1 MAVALSGPYLARL
14 LGGWRAAGPAYIA
27 LARALR
33 LLILDGRLP
42 LRTRLPG
49 ERELAEALG
58 VSRTTASAA
67 YAELR
72 AEGFLAS
79 RRGSGS
85 WTRLPADR
93 PAAAASAPA
102 PPGEELIDLSTA
114 SGAAPEALHAAL
126 AAATAELPRHLPA
139 PGYYEAG
146 LPALRAAI
154 AERYSH
160 RGAPTTP
167 DQIVVTAGALHGLN
181 LVLRAFAAP
190 GDRALIDHPTYP
202 AALDALRAT
211 GVRPV
216 PVPLTR
222 AGWDLELL
230 EATLRQAAPRLAYL
244 IPDHHN
250 PTGLSLPAAGR
261 EQLVALARATRTPL
275 VVDEAMADLH
285 LDGPPAP
292 PMAACDPAGEVTISV
307 GSLSKGFWAGLRIGW
322 IRAAPATVARLVAA
336 RGSLDLA
343 GPVIEQLVAAELL
356 ARADDVLPVRR
367 AELRARRDTLM
378 VALPPAWRFTRPAG
392 GLTLWVELDAPR
404 STALAAVADRYGI
417 RVAAG
422 PRFGVDGAFERFVR
436 LPYTLPEP
444 VLTEAAAR
452 LRLAWR
458 AVAEGTEAP
467 PQALVA

>member
-1 MAVALSGPYLARL
+1 MSVGVSGPYLARV
-14 LGGWRAAGPAYIA
+14 LGSWRAAGPAYVA

-93 PAAAASAPA
+93 PATLVPA

-126 AAATAELPRHLPA
+126 AAAIAELPRHLPA
-139 PGYYEAG
+139 PGYHEAG
-146 LPALRAAI
+146 LPALRAAV
-154 AERYSH
+154 AERYTR

-167 DQIVVTAGALHGLN
+167 DQILVTAGALHGLN

-190 GDRALIDHPTYP
+190 GDRALVDHPTYP

-211 GVRPV
+211 GVRAV
-216 PVPLTR
+216 PVPLTPT
-222 AGWDLELL
+222 GWDLELL
-230 EATLRQAAPRLAYL
+230 EATLRQASPRLAYL
-244 IPDHHN
+244 VADHHN
-250 PTGLSLPAAGR
+250 PTGLSLSAAGR
-261 EQLVALARATRTPL
+261 ERVVALAAATRTPL
-275 VVDEAMADLH
+275 VADEAMADLH
-285 LDGPPAP
+285 LDGEPEPPV
-292 PMAACDPAGEVTISV
+292 AAFDPAGETAISV

-322 IRAAPATVARLVAA
+322 IRAAPAIVGRLVAA
-336 RGSLDLA
+336 RASLDLA

-356 ARADDVLPVRR
+356 AQADEILPARR
-367 AELRARRDTLM
+367 AELRSRRATLAA
-378 VALPPAWRFTRPAG
+378 ALPPSWHAPLPAG

-404 STALAAVADRYGI
+404 STALAAVADRHGV

-444 VLTEAAAR
+444 VLEEAAAR

-458 AVAEGTEAP
+458 AVAEGASAP
-467 PQALVA
+467 PRSLVA